1 MIETNQ
7 EKQVQALITKLK
19 KGKGLK
25 ERLPGGSMVYLD
37 RPLPFLCI
45 YRYPTGINKSA
56 HAHLIDSQSSFILL
70 KEEDTETV
78 KLLLKELN
86 EILRKRFGSLLIL
99 EVWAAS
105 DVRTTRPER
114 AEHLFH
120 IYSSHE
126 ECMVTAQTL
135 EKELCEIPVVQ
146 RFSEKSVK
154 LHSETFP
161 EERPMLIDAA
171 MIEQAGVQYISLE
184 IEPFYYEQAQNQL
197 YPMLFRAFRN
207 EFAVALKKV
216 FFEFVRLQTR
226 HEVSHYHGLGRQT
239 ESQVVWEIDEELV
252 DINNSFDFLL
262 LVTPTNHEEAWEKFK
277 RGKFNTAPTLQ
288 YRLIP
293 VNPDNLKRRLYNIP
307 LEDVDDPTMA
317 FLLRD
322 KRDELDRMLNMLL
335 ERETPA
341 FKYSSVQVFG
351 GVEEELYETA
361 CKILDESSR
370 QQPRKAPLD
379 DAFISAGEFAELART
394 EIEYLKGQYPEL
406 DATVQIR
413 TDIEGLMVSR
423 GQLLIDHHFR
433 ARKSRAEALIQHEVG
448 THVLTFYNGKA
459 QPLKQLYVGTPGY
472 EDLQEGLAVLAE
484 YLVGG
489 LSISRLRT
497 LAARVVAVK
506 SMLDGA
512 DFIETFQLL
521 HKNWGFR
528 DESAFSIT
536 TRIYRG
542 GGFSK
547 DAAYLNGLIELLKYL
562 SSGGELEP
570 LLIGKIRQDY
580 LPFMN
585 ELLNRKILKP
595 APLRPRYFSNL
606 ESMEKLK
613 KLNGGA
619 TVFNLINH

>member
-1 MIETNQ
+1 MIETKQ
-7 EKQVQALITKLK
+7 EEQVQKFIAKLK
-19 KGKGLK
+19 KGNGLN
-25 ERLPGGSMVYLD
+25 ERLQGGSLVYFD
-37 RPLPFLCI
+37 RPLPFICI
-45 YRYPTGINKSA
+45 YRYPEGVNKSA

-70 KEEDTETV
+70 KQEDSETV
-78 KLLLKELN
+78 MLLLKELN
-86 EILRKRFGSLLIL
+86 KILRKRFGSLLLL
-99 EVWAAS
+99 EVWASS
-105 DVRTTRPER
+105 DVRASRPEK
-114 AEHLFH
+114 AEHMFH
-120 IYSSHE
+120 VFSSHE

-135 EKELCEIPVVQ
+135 EKELCEIPVVK

-154 LHSETFP
+154 VHSETFP
-161 EERPMLIDAA
+161 EERPMLIDTE
-171 MIEQAGVQYISLE
+171 MVEQPGIQYISLE
-184 IEPFYYEQAQNQL
+184 IEPFYYDQAQNQL

-239 ESQVVWEIDEELV
+239 ESQVVWEIDQELV

-262 LVTPTNHEEAWEKFK
+262 LVTPTNHEEAWEKFE
-277 RGKFNTAPTLQ
+277 RGKFNTAPTFQ

-351 GVEEELYETA
+351 GVEEELYQTA
-361 CKILDESSR
+361 CKILTESSR
-370 QQPRKAPLD
+370 QKPRKPSKD
-379 DAFISAGEFAELART
+379 DKFITAEEFAELGRK

-406 DATVQIR
+406 DATVQVR

-423 GQLLIDHHFR
+423 GQLLVDHHLKVR
-433 ARKSRAEALIQHEVG
+433 QSRAEALIQHEVG
-448 THVLTFYNGKA
+448 THVLTYYNGKA

-489 LSISRLRT
+489 LSIGRLRT

-521 HKNWGFR
+521 HKNWGFQ

-536 TRIYRG
+536 SRIYRG

-547 DAAYLNGLIELLKYL
+547 DAVYLNGLIELLKYL

-580 LPFMN
+580 LPFIT
-585 ELLNRKILKP
+585 ELLNRKILRP

-613 KLNGGA
+613 KLNEGA